1 MPAHEIEVWFD
12 GACPLCTR
20 EVAFL
25 RRLDQQGRIRFTDL
39 AAPGFDVAATG
50 IAWSDLND
58 RIHARLAD
66 GTTVEGVEVFRR
78 LYTAVGY
85 GWLVAP
91 TRLPGIRQLLD
102 VAYRAFARNRLRL
115 TGRCTP
121 ERCST

>member
-1 MPAHEIEVWFD
+1 MPSYEIEVWFD
-12 GACPLCTR
+12 GACPLCSR

-25 RRLDQQGRIRFTDL
+25 RRLDRQGRIRFTDL
-39 AAPGFDVAATG
+39 AAPGFDAASTG
-50 IAWSDLND
+50 VSLADLND

-66 GTTVEGVEVFRR
+66 GTIVEGVEVFRR

-91 TRLPGIRQLLD
+91 TRLPGIRQALD
-102 VAYRAFARNRLRL
+102 VAYRAFAKNRLRL